1 MTKELEAP
9 CKDCENRKLNCHSS
23 CKKYLDYQV
32 KNEKRKAIE
41 RSSKVDTSGGWA
53 FTHKRKRK
61 T

>member
-9 CKDCENRKLNCHSS
+9 CKDCKDRKLNCHSS

-32 KNEKRKAIE
+32 KNEERKAIE
-41 RSSKVDTSGGWA
+41 RNSKVDTSHGWA